1 MLYGLKQAG
10 RSWNK
15 TVQSKFEPYVFTVKY
30 RKVIQKLLLSMW
42 KCVANYVFLKK
53 LIIRSRWYGHTNL
66 LLKENILK
74 IAVISVQHNN
84 NTKADINSNN
94 YQWV

>member
-1 MLYGLKQAG
+1 M
-10 RSWNK
+10 R
-15 TVQSKFEPYVFTVKY
+15 
-30 RKVIQKLLLSMW
+30 

-53 LIIRSRWYGHTNL
+53 LIIRSPWYGQTNL

-84 NTKADINSNN
+84 KNTKADINSNN
-94 YQWV
+94 YQ